1 MLFLKII
8 TMYSFLCDWSC
19 AKHATSYAFYKSPM
33 RKAIMFYEFHLSTKR
48 KMFSF
53 HHGLRN
59 YNKNNKI

>member
-1 MLFLKII
+1 MLFLKMAA
-8 TMYSFLCDWSC
+8 MYSFLCDW
-19 AKHATSYAFYKSPM
+19 TSYDFYKIPM

-53 HHGLRN
+53 HHDLGN